1 MLLKKIKKKKFK
13 VGVIGLGYVGLPR
26 SIQFCKKN
34 IQVYGIDTDQ
44 NKTDILKKGKSY
56 ITNIKNSEIVKNIK
70 KNLLIPTSDFSCVN
84 KLDVIIICVPTPLD
98 KKLNPNLSFIKDTF
112 VRIKNFLRHDQ
123 LVCLESTS
131 YPGTTSETII
141 KNLIGKF
148 NLGENFYVG
157 YSPERNDPGI
167 KDIYINDIPKI
178 VSGYSKNCLEITQN
192 VYKIIFKKTVLMKN
206 IRLAEMTKLYENIY
220 RAINIGFV
228 NEMKK
233 VCTKMNLDIDEII
246 KAAKTKPFGFKA
258 FYPGPGLG
266 GHCIPVD
273 PFYLTWKAREY
284 NIKTEFI
291 NLAGKVN
298 RSIPNW
304 VVDQLKF
311 QLKKKKNINN
321 LKKKKILILGI
332 AYKKNINDCRESPAF
347 EIMNILEKNKS
358 IVDYSDPYFEVI
370 PKLRNYKFKF
380 RKSIILKPSIIKK
393 YDATILVTDHDK
405 FDYKSISKN
414 SKLILDTR
422 HVFDKK
428 NKKIIYC

>member
-1 MLLKKIKKKKFK
+1 MLLKKVKKKTFK
-13 VGVIGLGYVGLPR
+13 VGIIGLGYVGLPR

-44 NKTDILKKGKSY
+44 SKTEILKKGKSY
-56 ITNIKNSEIVKNIK
+56 ITNVKNNEIAKNIRK
-70 KNLLIPTSDFSCVN
+70 KLLIPTSDFSCIN

-98 KKLNPNLSFIKDTF
+98 KKLKPNLNFIKNTF
-112 VRIKNFLRHDQ
+112 TRIKNFLRKDQ

-131 YPGTTSETII
+131 YPDTTYETII
-141 KNLIGKF
+141 TNLINKF
-148 NLGENFYVG
+148 NLGKNFYIG

-167 KDIYINDIPKI
+167 KDIYINDIPKL
-178 VSGYSKNCLEITQN
+178 VSGYTKSCLEITEN
-192 VYKIIFKKTVLMKN
+192 VYKIIFKKTVRVKN

-273 PFYLTWKAREY
+273 PFYLTWKAKEY
-284 NIKTEFI
+284 NVKTEFI

-298 RSIPNW
+298 RSIPDW
-304 VVDQLKF
+304 VVNQLKF
-311 QLKKKKNINN
+311 HLKNKKNINS

-347 EIMNILEKNKS
+347 EIIKILEKSKS
-358 IVDYSDPYFEVI
+358 IVDYSDPYFDTI

-380 RKSIILKPSIIKK
+380 RKSIILKPSIIKQ

-405 FDYKSISKN
+405 FDYKLISKN

>member
-1 MLLKKIKKKKFK
+1 MLLKKVKKKTFK
-13 VGVIGLGYVGLPR
+13 VGIIGLGYVGLPR

-44 NKTDILKKGKSY
+44 SKTEILKKGKSY
-56 ITNIKNSEIVKNIK
+56 ITNVKNNEIAKNIK
-70 KNLLIPTSDFSCVN
+70 RKLLIPTSDFSCIN

-98 KKLNPNLSFIKDTF
+98 KKLKPNLNFIKNTF
-112 VRIKNFLRHDQ
+112 TRIKNFLRKDQ

-131 YPGTTSETII
+131 YPGTTYETII
-141 KNLIGKF
+141 TNLINKF
-148 NLGENFYVG
+148 NLGKNFYIG

-167 KDIYINDIPKI
+167 KDIYINDIPKL
-178 VSGYSKNCLEITQN
+178 VSGYTKSCLEITEN
-192 VYKIIFKKTVLMKN
+192 VYKIIFKKTVRVKN

-273 PFYLTWKAREY
+273 PFYLTWKAKEY
-284 NIKTEFI
+284 NVKTEFI

-298 RSIPNW
+298 RSIPDW
-304 VVDQLKF
+304 VVNQLKF
-311 QLKKKKNINN
+311 HLKNKKNINS

-347 EIMNILEKNKS
+347 EIIKILEKSKS
-358 IVDYSDPYFEVI
+358 IVDYSDPYFDTI

-380 RKSIILKPSIIKK
+380 RKSIVLKPSIIKQ

-405 FDYKSISKN
+405 FDYKLISKN

>member
-1 MLLKKIKKKKFK
+1 MLLKKVKRKEFK

-26 SIQFCKKN
+26 SIQFCKKK

-44 NKTDILKKGKSY
+44 NKTKILKKGKSY
-56 ITNIKNSEIVKNIK
+56 ITNVKNDEIAKNIRK
-70 KNLLIPTSDFSCVN
+70 KLLIPTSDFSCIK
-84 KLDVIIICVPTPLD
+84 KLDVIIVCVPTPLD
-98 KKLNPNLSFIKDTF
+98 KKLKPNLNFIKGTF
-112 VRIKNFLRHDQ
+112 ARIKNFLRKDQ

-131 YPGTTSETII
+131 YPGTTHETII
-141 KNLIGKF
+141 THLINKF
-148 NLGENFYVG
+148 NLGKNFYIG

-167 KDIYINDIPKI
+167 KDIYINNIPKL
-178 VSGYSKNCLEITQN
+178 VSGYSKNCLEITEH
-192 VYKIIFKKTVLMKN
+192 VYKIIFKKTVPLRN

-233 VCTKMNLDIDEII
+233 VCTKMNIDIDEII

-273 PFYLTWKAREY
+273 PFYLTWKAKEY

-304 VVDQLKF
+304 VVNQLKIH
-311 QLKKKKNINN
+311 LKHKRKINS

-347 EIMNILEKNKS
+347 EIIKILEKNKS
-358 IVDYSDPYFEVI
+358 IVDYSDPYFDII
-370 PKLRNYKFKF
+370 PKLRNYKFKL
-380 RKSIILKPSIIKK
+380 RKSIILKSSILKQ

-405 FDYKSISKN
+405 FDYKLISKN

>member
-1 MLLKKIKKKKFK
+1 MLLKKVKKKTFK

-44 NKTDILKKGKSY
+44 NKTKILKKGKSY
-56 ITNIKNSEIVKNIK
+56 ITNVKNNEIAKNIRK
-70 KNLLIPTSDFSCVN
+70 KLLIPTSDFSCVN

-98 KKLNPNLSFIKDTF
+98 KKLKPNLNFIKNTF
-112 VRIKNFLRHDQ
+112 AKIKKFLKKDQ
-123 LVCLESTS
+123 LICLESTS
-131 YPGTTSETII
+131 YPGTTYETII
-141 KNLIGKF
+141 THLINKF
-148 NLGENFYVG
+148 NLGKNFFVG
-157 YSPERNDPGI
+157 YSPERNDPGL
-167 KDIYINDIPKI
+167 KDIYINDIPKL
-178 VSGYSKNCLEITQN
+178 VSGYSKRCLGITDN
-192 VYKIIFKKTVLMKN
+192 VYKIIFKKTVPIKN

-233 VCTKMNLDIDEII
+233 VCTNMNLDIDEII

-266 GHCIPVD
+266 GHCIPID
-273 PFYLTWKAREY
+273 PFYLTWKAKEY

-304 VVDQLKF
+304 VVNQLK
-311 QLKKKKNINN
+311 LHLKNKKKINSI
-321 LKKKKILILGI
+321 KKKKILILGI
-332 AYKKNINDCRESPAF
+332 AYKKNINDCRESPAL
-347 EIMNILEKNKS
+347 EIIKILEKNKS
-358 IVDYSDPYFEVI
+358 IVDYSDPYFDTM
-370 PKLRNYKFKF
+370 PKVRNYKFKF
-380 RKSIILKPSIIKK
+380 RKSIILKPSILKQ
-393 YDATILVTDHDK
+393 YDATILVTDHEK
-405 FDYKSISKN
+405 FNYKLILEN